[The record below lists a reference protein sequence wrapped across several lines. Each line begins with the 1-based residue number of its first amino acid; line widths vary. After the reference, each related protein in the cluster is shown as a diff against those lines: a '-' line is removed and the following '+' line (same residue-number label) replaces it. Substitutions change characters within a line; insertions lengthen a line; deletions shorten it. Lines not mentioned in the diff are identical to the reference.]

1 MFFFAK
7 KGADSVFDHLAA
19 GKWNPC
25 GQWKQVY
32 GFVLITTAVGLFCG
46 HKCKLEIMWCIL
58 ASCCPC

>member
-1 MFFFAK
+1 MLRLVIFEPFMFFFAK

-32 GFVLITTAVGLFCG
+32 GFVLMTTADGLFYF
-46 HKCKLEIMWCIL
+46 LW
-58 ASCCPC
+58 

>member
-32 GFVLITTAVGLFCG
+32 GFVLITTAVGLFYF
-46 HKCKLEIMWCIL
+46 LWQ
-58 ASCCPC
+58 